1 MEKDLNEL
9 VERLRSAAGANLKA
23 VVLYGSA
30 VAGDFHPKHSNLNI
44 LCLVDRAGASDL
56 ESLNRVA
63 VWWTRKGHPAP
74 LVFTLDELRR
84 SGDVFAIELLDIKQY
99 HRILYG
105 DDFLAALEVSM
116 ALHGLQVERE
126 LRADWIRL
134 REAILTAPRS
144 RSALMRL
151 MLASVSSFV
160 TLFRHA
166 LVVLGEQAPQGKR
179 AIVDRIAAL
188 LGGSAAAFDA
198 VLDVREG
205 KQKESQIEVT
215 DTLRGYL
222 ELVERVADAV
232 DRKLEGAG

>member
-1 MEKDLNEL
+1 MEKDLNGL
-9 VERLRSAAGANLKA
+9 VEKLKSAAGANLKA

-44 LCLVDRAGASDL
+44 LCLVDRAGVAEL
-56 ESLNRVA
+56 EGLNPAA
-63 VWWTRKGHPAP
+63 VWWARKGHPAP

-84 SGDVFAIELLDIKQY
+84 SGDVFAIELLDMKQH

-105 DDFLAALEVSM
+105 DDFLIALEVPM

-126 LRADWIRL
+126 LRADWVRL

-144 RSALMRL
+144 RSALMSL

-166 LVVLGEQAPQGKR
+166 LIVLGEQPPQGKR
-179 AIVDRIAAL
+179 AIVGRIAVL
-188 LGGSAAAFDA
+188 VGGSVAAFDA

-205 KQKESQIEVT
+205 KQKESRV
-215 DTLRGYL
+215 DVPAALLGYL

-232 DRKLEGAG
+232 DRKVAGAG

>member
-1 MEKDLNEL
+1 
-9 VERLRSAAGANLKA
+9 
-23 VVLYGSA
+23 

-44 LCLVDRAGASDL
+44 LCLLDRAGVPEL
-56 ESLNRVA
+56 ETLNSVA

-74 LVFTLDELRR
+74 LVFTLDELSR
-84 SGDVFAIELLDIKQY
+84 SADIFAIELLDIKQH
-99 HRILYG
+99 HRILHG
-105 DDFLAALEVSM
+105 DDFLASLEVPM

-126 LRADWIRL
+126 LRAGWIRL
-134 REAILTAPRS
+134 REAILIAPRT
-144 RSALMRL
+144 RKALMSL

-166 LVVLGEQAPQGKR
+166 LIVLGEQPPPGKR

-188 LGGSAAAFDA
+188 LGGSAAAFDT

-205 KQKESQIEVT
+205 KQKQSQVDIGM
-215 DTLRGYL
+215 TLAGYL

-232 DRKLEGAG
+232 DRKLGSS

>member
-9 VERLRSAAGANLKA
+9 VERLKSAAGANLKT

-44 LCLVDRAGASDL
+44 LCLVDRAGASEL
-56 ESLNRVA
+56 ENLNPVA
-63 VWWTRKGHPAP
+63 VWWVRKGHPAP
-74 LVFTLDELRR
+74 LVFTLEELRR
-84 SGDVFAIELLDIKQY
+84 SADIFTIELLDIKQH

-105 DDFLAALEVSM
+105 DDSLNAFEVSM

-134 REAILTAPRS
+134 REAILTAPRT
-144 RSALMRL
+144 RSARMGL
-151 MLASVSSFV
+151 MLASVSSFA

-166 LVVLGEQAPQGKR
+166 LVVLGEPPPHGKR
-179 AIVDRIAAL
+179 AVVARIAAL
-188 LGGSAAAFDA
+188 FGGSAVAFDT

-205 KQKESQIEVT
+205 KLKQSQV
-215 DTLRGYL
+215 DVVATLRGYL
-222 ELVERVADAV
+222 ELVELVTDAV
-232 DRKLEGAG
+232 DRRLAGAG